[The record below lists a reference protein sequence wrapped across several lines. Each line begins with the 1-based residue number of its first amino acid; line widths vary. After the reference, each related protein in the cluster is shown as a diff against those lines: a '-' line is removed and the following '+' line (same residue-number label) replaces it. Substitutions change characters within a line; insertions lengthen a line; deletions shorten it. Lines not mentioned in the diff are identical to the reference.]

1 MMTAPDQMH
10 RAVISHLRCIQQS
23 PERVRGYFKNKATQ
37 YAA

>member
-1 MMTAPDQMH
+1 MH

-23 PERVRGYFKNKATQ
+23 PERVRGYFNNETTK